1 MSRLS
6 WNQIRANAARFAED
20 WKEAHYERG
29 ETQSFYNDFF
39 QVFGVRRRKVA
50 TFEHPVKNLPEGRR
64 GYLDMFW
71 KGVLLVE
78 QKSAGRKL
86 VPAKTQAFDYF
97 PGLKDAELPRYLLL
111 SDFQTFELYD
121 LELGTEVRFQLSE
134 LSANVEHFGFIL
146 GIEKRVFRDQDPAN
160 IEASELM
167 GHLHDAL
174 KASGYLGHDLER
186 LLVRLLFCLFAD
198 DTGIF
203 EPRDIFTD
211 LIEQR
216 TSEDGADVGQWLAV
230 LFDVLN
236 QPEEERQTNLD
247 EDLKAFPFINGDLFS
262 ERLRVP
268 AFTEVMRRQLG
279 AACRFNWS
287 KISPAIFGALF
298 QSVLDEKE
306 RRKQGAHYT
315 TEKNILKVI
324 EPLFLD
330 ELRAELSRLK
340 GPGIK
345 NRRAALLTF
354 QNKLAGLKF
363 FDPACGCG
371 NFLIIAYRELRD
383 LELQV
388 LIELTRGAD
397 ENQMWLV
404 QTNVDQFYGIEIGEF
419 PARIAE
425 VAMWMTDH
433 IANNKISL
441 HFGEVFL
448 RIPLKTS
455 PRINHADALEMDWN
469 EVLPAKECNY
479 VFGNP
484 PFIGAKYQSELQ
496 RGQVRRIAGLG
507 KSGGTLDYV
516 TAWFIKAGE
525 YARGG
530 NPRIGFV
537 ATNSITQ
544 GEQVAQL
551 WPLLFNRCGLEIA
564 YGHRTFAWGSDARG
578 MAHVHVVV
586 LGLSRR
592 EDEPKVKRLFTYPD
606 IKGDPVET
614 SHAKLSPYLI
624 DAGNLG
630 DPHIVVREEARPING
645 MPKLITGTQPIDGGF
660 LIFTPEERQAFVAI
674 EPSSERF
681 FRPYVGAREFIQG
694 TIRFILA
701 LQDASPAEL
710 RKMPKVLER
719 LEKVK
724 QSRLES
730 IRSQTSAIANSPTQ
744 FFITVI
750 PNRPFLAVPEVSSER
765 RDYTPLAYLEPPMIP
780 NNKTRILPDASPWI
794 FALLTSRMHMTWLR
808 TIGGRLESRF
818 QYSLGIVYNTFPL
831 PDITDAQKS
840 QLDILAQKVL
850 DARARFPD
858 STLADLYDPTAM
870 PPALRKAH
878 QTLDIAVDKLY
889 DPKPFTD
896 DRHRAEHLL
905 GRYEAMLSPLL
916 AGAEPLRKKTFKKQ
930 LGGMS

>member
-6 WNQIRANAARFAED
+6 WNQIRANASRLAEEWRD
-20 WKEAHYERG
+20 AHYERG

-50 TFEHPVKNLPEGRR
+50 TFEHPVKNLSEGRR

-121 LELGTEVRFQLSE
+121 LELGTEVRFPLSE

-216 TSEDGADVGQWLAV
+216 TSEDGADVGQWLAM

-236 QPEEERQTNLD
+236 QPEDERQTSLD
-247 EDLKAFPFINGDLFS
+247 EDLKAFPFLNGDLFA

-268 AFTEVMRRQLG
+268 AFTEVMRRQLLL
-279 AACRFNWS
+279 ACRFNWS

-330 ELRAELSRLK
+330 ELRAEFGRLK
-340 GPGIK
+340 RRGTK
-345 NRRAALLTF
+345 NRREALLTF
-354 QNKLAGLKF
+354 QNKLASLKF

-371 NFLIIAYRELRD
+371 NFLIIAYRELRE

-388 LIELTRGAD
+388 LIELTRGTD

-455 PRINHADALEMDWN
+455 PRIHHADALEMDWN
-469 EVLPAKECNY
+469 AVLPADECNY

-496 RGQVRRIAGLG
+496 RGQVRRIADLG
-507 KSGGTLDYV
+507 KTGGTLDYV

-525 YARGG
+525 FARGG
-530 NPRIGFV
+530 IPRIGFV
-537 ATNSITQ
+537 ATNSIIQ

-551 WPLLFNRCGLEIA
+551 WPLMFNRCDLEIA

-606 IKGDPVET
+606 IKGDPVEST
-614 SHAKLSPYLI
+614 HAKLSPYLI
-624 DAGNLG
+624 DAGNLN
-630 DPHIVVREEARPING
+630 DPHIVVREEARPINEL
-645 MPKLITGTQPIDGGF
+645 PQLIIGSKPIDGGHLIFSEEERAAF
-660 LIFTPEERQAFVAI
+660 LIL
-674 EPSSERF
+674 EPKAEIYL
-681 FRPYVGAREFIQG
+681 RPYVGAYELINGSVRY
-694 TIRFILA
+694 ILA
-701 LQDASPAEL
+701 LQDATPAEL
-710 RKMPKVLER
+710 RAMPYVMER
-719 LEKVK
+719 LKRVREYRSK
-724 QSRLES
+724 SRS
-730 IRSQTSAIANSPTQ
+730 SPTQ
-744 FFITVI
+744 AISDSPTRFHVNVLPTAS
-750 PNRPFLAVPEVSSER
+750 FLAVPKVSSER
-765 RDYTPLAYLEPPMIP
+765 REYAPIAYLDPPVVPSDLLQVLP
-780 NNKTRILPDASPWI
+780 NASPWL
-794 FALLTSRMHMTWLR
+794 FALLTSRMHMAWLR
-808 TIGGRLESRF
+808 TIGGRLKSDYR
-818 QYSLGIVYNTFPL
+818 YTIGIVYNTFPL
-831 PDITDAQKS
+831 PDITDAQKLR
-840 QLDILAQKVL
+840 LDAHAKKVL

-858 STLADLYDPTAM
+858 STLADLYDLTAM
-870 PPALRKAH
+870 PPVLRKAH
-878 QTLDIAVDKLY
+878 QTLDLAVDKLY
-889 DPKPFTD
+889 NPKPFTD

-916 AGAEPLRKKTFKKQ
+916 AGVEPLRKKTSKKM
-930 LGGMS
+930 LEGM